1 MTPSFHQGSTF
12 VLIINQQHFLRAEPG
27 IYYEDLYPLI
37 CFLPRCAVQP
47 LVNPTREDLLP
58 LWKGSKIVND
68 SKPSGMAPRNSD
80 SSSETVPILQN
91 YCETSQTSQVGVD
104 RDSSPRRKRTFDP
117 EKALPV
123 FNSDQPL
130 RPARNP
136 PKALLSDYIGFLRCF
151 RPVIRF
157 IRGRKAKDPALSNR
171 INPSNVESTVPLE
184 IILYL
189 NSYLAWLLG
198 NGLLQAAIATSMVNN
213 LTAMQDTLTHLARIR
228 NTPLPF
234 AYQAHLRISLW

>member
-1 MTPSFHQGSTF
+1 M
-12 VLIINQQHFLRAEPG
+12 
-27 IYYEDLYPLI
+27 
-37 CFLPRCAVQP
+37 
-47 LVNPTREDLLP
+47 VNSTREISFRLGSSKLLTIRSHLVWP
-58 LWKGSKIVND
+58 LEIRIQALKRCLSSKITA
-68 SKPSGMAPRNSD
+68 KHPR
-80 SSSETVPILQN
+80 
-91 YCETSQTSQVGVD
+91 SQVGVD